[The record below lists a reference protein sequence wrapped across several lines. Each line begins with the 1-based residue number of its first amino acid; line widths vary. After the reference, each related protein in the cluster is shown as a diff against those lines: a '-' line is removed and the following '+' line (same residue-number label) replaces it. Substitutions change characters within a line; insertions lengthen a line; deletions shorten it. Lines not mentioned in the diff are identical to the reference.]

1 MSCNKEFMLS
11 RGKLRFQVC
20 FAAYLIE
27 KIYLLK
33 LRIIKTT

>member
-1 MSCNKEFMLS
+1 MSCNKEFILS

-20 FAAYLIE
+20 FSAYLVE

-33 LRIIKTT
+33 SRIIKTT